1 VEWAVTEGLGPLDG
15 LLGTHPRWAVI
26 AGR

>member
-1 VEWAVTEGLGPLDG
+1 VEWAVTAGLGMLS